1 MAARKAVPQGR
12 KLMSSRRKFLR
23 DAGLASVA
31 GPLFIPASALGR
43 GGATPP
49 SDRISM
55 ACIGL
60 GWMGYDGHLK
70 DFLKLKD
77 VRIVAVCD
85 LDEGHLTRGKALVDT
100 EYGDQGCTPYHAFE
114 EVLMRRDVDA
124 VSIALP
130 DHWHGIVATQAAR
143 AQKGHLLREAA
154 GAQLPR
160 GPRHGRGERTPGPH
174 LADRQLAAVGGE
186 LPPCLR
192 TRAQWPHRQDQGHR
206 GRAALG
212 LLRSQGQVEA
222 RNQRPAADPV
232 L

>member
-1 MAARKAVPQGR
+1 MA
-12 KLMSSRRKFLR
+12 
-23 DAGLASVA
+23 
-31 GPLFIPASALGR
+31 PLFIPASALGR

-49 SDRISM
+49 SDRISL

-70 DFLKLKD
+70 EFLKLKD

-100 EYGDQGCTPYHAFE
+100 ENGDQGCTPYHAFE

-143 AQKGHLLREAA
+143 AKKDIYCEKPLAHNFREGLAMV
-154 GAQLPR
+154 
-160 GPRHGRGERTPGPH
+160 RGERTPGPH

-192 TRAQWPHRQDQGHR
+192 TGAQWPHRQGQGHR
-206 GRAALG
+206 GRAA
-212 LLRSQGQVEA
+212 RRA
-222 RNQRPAADPV
+222 FTK
-232 L
+232 